1 METVDP
7 SQRRGAGAR
16 SATSAVDSLRL
27 VPGADSEEKLA
38 SRLARYIARDVAE
51 RDLTPG
57 SLLAPEQAM
66 ADQYGVGRASIREA
80 LRLLETQGLVVLRRG
95 VGGGP
100 VVGAPAPSHLG
111 RTVTLHLQ
119 MSATTFGDALDS
131 QISLEGSMAAL
142 AATRYARARPAVK
155 RQIEAFVNAVEPSDT
170 PDSFWLDTSIDFHRL
185 IWTLAGNS
193 TLKLLGGAVGAI
205 VSDRVHL
212 DPHAPWTLRERLRN
226 HTEHVAIATA
236 IAEGDVTRARETME
250 RHVRRTNKAIRR
262 RYPGLADQII
272 DWH

>member
-1 METVDP
+1 METADP
-7 SQRRGAGAR
+7 SPPRGLGAR
-16 SATSAVDSLRL
+16 SGTAADDGLRL
-27 VPGADSEEKLA
+27 VPGADPEEKLA

-51 RDLTPG
+51 RGLTPG

-66 ADQYGVGRASIREA
+66 AEQYAVGRASIREA

-131 QISLEGSMAAL
+131 QTSLEGSVAAL

-155 RQIEAFVNAVEPSDT
+155 RQIAAFVNTVETSDS
-170 PDSFWLDTSIDFHRL
+170 PDNFWLDTSVDFHRL

-193 TLKLLGGAVGAI
+193 TLKLLAGAVGAI

-212 DPHAPWTLRERLRN
+212 DPHAPWTLRERRRN

-236 IAEGDVTRARETME
+236 IAEEDVIGAREAME

-262 RYPGLADQII
+262 HYPGLADQLI